1 LPSTRLSP
9 RLLQQVVLVLIV
21 LGLLLAT
28 TVPARSDELTDSW
41 SLRDVVRQL
50 EPGVVWILADMGDDL
65 WSQGSGFIVH
75 EDGYILTNAHV
86 VVGARNII
94 IGWPDRFDRSEK
106 EAEIVASD
114 IDLDLALLHVD
125 AVHLPTV
132 PLDLSRPMG
141 IGDAVITLGYPAG
154 EELGLGGLTVTRG
167 VLSCIRCS
175 EDGDVALLQ
184 TDAAVTLGCSG
195 GPLYDLDTGSVVGII
210 QGKGMLLLEGFNFA
224 IPVQDFFDFSG
235 TSPGDGVPTAISG
248 LGGLDEGG
256 FSSPCARSLE
266 LFSTGLLAREDSR
279 WGEALSNFMAAS
291 RLYREDP
298 QAAYGIAESYAA
310 LDQAG
315 QSLRWLERAFE
326 LGYSDF
332 ENALNG
338 DGFDSFRDDARFV
351 ELVQSF
357 RGDG

>member
-1 LPSTRLSP
+1 MRLSP
-9 RLLQQVVLVLIV
+9 RLVHQVVLVLIV
-21 LGLLLAT
+21 LGLVLAT
-28 TVPARSDELTDSW
+28 TVPARSDVAADSW

-50 EPGVVWILADMGDDL
+50 EPGVVWVLADMGDDL

-86 VVGARNII
+86 VLGARKII

-106 EAEIVASD
+106 EAELIASD
-114 IDLDLALLHVD
+114 IDVDLALLHVD

-132 PLDLSRPMG
+132 PLDTSRPASL
-141 IGDAVITLGYPAG
+141 GDAVVTLGYPAG

-175 EDGDVALLQ
+175 EGGDVTLLQ

-195 GPLYDLDTGSVVGII
+195 GPLYDLDTGSVIGIV

-224 IPVQDFFDFSG
+224 IPVEDFFEFSG
-235 TSPGDGVPTAISG
+235 TSPEDGVPVAISR
-248 LGGLDEGG
+248 LGGLGDGE

-266 LFSTGLLAREDSR
+266 LFSTGLLARENSR
-279 WGEALSNFMAAS
+279 WGEALSNFLAAS

-310 LDQAG
+310 LEQAG

-332 ENALNG
+332 ENALDS
-338 DGFDSFRDDARFV
+338 DGFDGFREDARFID
-351 ELVQSF
+351 LVMTF
-357 RGDG
+357 RGTG